1 MSGFIEAVGEPIR
14 EALWRNHDHI
24 SKYDSWDLAEHV
36 IEAFTDALRA
46 AAGGAD
52 RVVLDWSGT
61 PCATCG
67 GRAAERDSGGYVSF
81 CGACGGSGSG
91 DDVVLH
97 GLAAWSTATLD
108 DGYGSSRRG
117 DMGRPATTFPL
128 WRLVPVTPSEA
139 TP

>member
-1 MSGFIEAVGEPIR
+1 MNVRQIITDAINDG
-14 EALWRNHDHI
+14 
-24 SKYDSWDLAEHV
+24 
-36 IEAFTDALRA
+36 AFRSDRTLSDCILDALR

-139 TP
+139 NHE